1 MENLKNLFK
10 KSLSSNKDK
19 NTAVDKKNEDIA
31 ELRNWYNNR
40 NESLLIQRNILILLV
55 MVAVIVIVS
64 SVFVV
69 DNIASS
75 KTIQPFVVEIEDKT
89 GITNL
94 VNPLARTEVSK
105 DQAIS
110 TYFITKYIR
119 SRESYDPLNYQRN
132 YRTIVRLLSA
142 TKVYDKFWG
151 YINSNATNPISNYGD
166 KNSTSIKF
174 RSIQYL
180 EDGQVQAR
188 FSVFENGGLK
198 RSFPKIVTLKFEFDT
213 FDYTQ
218 EEREVNP
225 LGFQITSYK
234 VDDEILS

>member
-1 MENLKNLFK
+1 MENLKSLFK

-19 NTAVDKKNEDIA
+19 ITVEDKKNEDIA
-31 ELRNWYNNR
+31 ELRNWYSNR

-94 VNPLARTEVSK
+94 VNPLSRTEISSN
-105 DQAIS
+105 QAIY
-110 TYFITKYIR
+110 TYFVAKYIR
-119 SRESYDPLNYQRN
+119 SREGYDSLNYQYN
-132 YRTIVRLLSA
+132 YRTIVRLLS
-142 TKVYDKFWG
+142 TPKVYNEFWS
-151 YINSNATNPISNYGD
+151 YISGNSSNPISTYGD

-180 EDGQVQAR
+180 DDGVAQVR
-188 FSVFENGGLK
+188 FSVFENSGLK
-198 RSFPKIVTLKFEFDT
+198 RSFPKIVTLKFEFDA

-218 EEREVNP
+218 DEREVNP